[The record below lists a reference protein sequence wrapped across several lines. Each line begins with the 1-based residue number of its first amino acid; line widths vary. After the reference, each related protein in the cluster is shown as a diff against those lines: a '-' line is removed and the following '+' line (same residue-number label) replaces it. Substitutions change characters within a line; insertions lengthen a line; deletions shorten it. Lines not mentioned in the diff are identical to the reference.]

1 MDLSCLCV
9 STGARGVSVPH
20 HFHSGGIPEGNSL
33 WPALPPQRLPEEWL
47 ESAGLH
53 HRSRRVS
60 GQKWFYTTSE

>member
-20 HFHSGGIPEGNSL
+20 YFYGGGIPEGNSVR
-33 WPALPPQRLPEEWL
+33 PALPPQRLPEERL
-47 ESAGLH
+47 ESVGLH

-60 GQKWFYTTSE
+60 EKKDT